1 MRERSCDVAVVG
13 GGPNGLTAAAY
24 LARSGAKVMVL
35 ERRFERGGTFA
46 TDDYSTPFLYNLAQ
60 FALPL
65 GIELPPFLDLDLH
78 AHGVRFIEP
87 EVVFAVATAQ
97 GNEPLLVRRGGDGL
111 GAQVEGMLASA
122 SRALLPFLYR
132 APQDESAVIA
142 QLLGEGEQG
151 AVALAEET
159 PSSLASSTDDERA
172 AILLRYTCALAGFLE
187 DEVPLGVVGGF
198 ALARQFSPSIVL
210 GGTKNLAN
218 ALYRDAASHHARSYV
233 TSEVVA
239 IDQEDDGFRVHT
251 FDADVIRARAVVST
265 LDPKSTFLD
274 LLDPALVPRE
284 LRGSLKGWKVE
295 TTGLLTAHFGIRGP
309 LPAPPSE
316 GLPEPLVRI
325 VGFSS
330 LDDVTTHIKAVR
342 EGRMPP
348 SAAGHV
354 SLVTAHDV
362 QQASPGPY
370 GPLHTIRFQTFVPYR
385 HPDGSWDAV
394 RGPFRGLCYELL
406 LAHLEGLTQAQL
418 LFQFSDSPQDLERR
432 FRTTRNGSL
441 RQGSLVRTQTL
452 TRRPD
457 PSCADTRTPV
467 TGLYLGGG
475 GVHPGVPGTLGGGCL
490 AAQALCSD
498 LGFDSSWV
506 GASTKG
512 AHG

>member
-24 LARSGAKVMVL
+24 LARAGAKVMVL

-46 TDDYSTPFLYNLAQ
+46 TDDYSTPFLYNIAQ

-65 GIELPPFLDLDLH
+65 GIEMPPFLDLDLH

-87 EVVFAVATAQ
+87 EVVFSVATAQ
-97 GNEPLLVRRGGDGL
+97 GDEPLLVRRGGNGL
-111 GAQVEGMLASA
+111 GAKVEGMLTSA
-122 SRALLPFLYR
+122 SGALLPLVYR
-132 APQDESAVIA
+132 APQDEDVVIQ
-142 QLLGEGEQG
+142 QLLRDGEQG

-159 PSSLASSTDDERA
+159 PSSIAHAADDERA
-172 AILLRYTCALAGFLE
+172 AILLRYACALAGFLE
-187 DEVPLGVVGGF
+187 DDVPLGAVGGF

-218 ALYRDAASHHARSYV
+218 ALYRDAAGHHARCYV

-239 IDQEDDGFRVHT
+239 IDREDDGLRVHM
-251 FDADVIRARAVVST
+251 FDGDVIGARAVVST
-265 LDPKSTFLD
+265 LDPTSTFLY
-274 LLDPALVPRE
+274 LLDPARVPRE
-284 LRGSLKGWKVE
+284 LRGRVKGWEVE
-295 TTGLLTAHFGIRGP
+295 ATGVLTAHFGIRGP
-309 LPAPPSE
+309 LPPPPSD
-316 GLPEPLVRI
+316 GLPEPLARI

-330 LDDVTTHIKAVR
+330 LDDVSTHIKAVR

-370 GPLHTIRFQTFVPYR
+370 GPLHTIRFQTFVPYL
-385 HPDGSWDAV
+385 HPDGPWDAV
-394 RGPFRGLCYELL
+394 RGPFRVLCYEML
-406 LAHLEGLTQAQL
+406 LAHLEGLSQAQL
-418 LFQFSDSPQDLERR
+418 LFQFSDSPEDVERR
-432 FRTTRNGSL
+432 FRTTRNGSI
-441 RQGSLVRTQTL
+441 RHGSLLRSQTL

-457 PSCADTRTPV
+457 PSCADTRTPLP
-467 TGLYLGGG
+467 GLYLGGG
-475 GVHPGVPGTLGGGCL
+475 GVHPGVPGTLGGGYL
-490 AAQALCSD
+490 AAQAMCSD
-498 LGFDSSWV
+498 LGFNPTWV
-506 GASTKG
+506 GSSTKA